1 MAEAKDQT
9 KQSDE
14 KISDGNLSMTDLKR
28 LIDATIIRNNEIFE
42 KHLIAA
48 KFMMSV
54 YLSFKEAGF
63 TDEQAFKVV
72 LTLLENTVN
81 SMNQST

>member
-28 LIDATIIRNNEIFE
+28 LIDAGSAKKGTDYSA
-42 KHLIAA
+42 HLTAA
-48 KFMMSV
+48 KMMMAI
-54 YLSFKEAGF
+54 YLSYKEAGF
-63 TDEQAFKVV
+63 TDEQAFRIV
-72 LTLLENTVN
+72 LTLLSSVM
-81 SMNQST
+81 SGAKK